1 MASRELFHGRLE
13 AVVLLAPTVL
23 VSVVFLY
30 YPTVMAFRTSLFDAG
45 FGQAPAFVGVE
56 HYQTLLTDPAYHR
69 SVGISVLFAALVVG
83 GVMVVSLYLTFLI
96 HEVDVRQGAYLIA
109 VIWPYALPPAVA
121 ALVFLFIFHPTLGV
135 LTGPIEAL
143 GVDLDW
149 FNDGPQAFAVVTLTA
164 IWKQIGY
171 NVIFM
176 IAAMNTI
183 PDALTETARL
193 DGVSRLRR
201 LVSVYVPMMTPTLFF
216 LVIINTI
223 YAFFGTF
230 AYVDLLTSGGPAN
243 ATNVLIFD
251 LYREAFSY
259 FNFGVASS
267 KSVVLFVVV
276 GLLMLVQFRL
286 TDKYSY
292 YGG

>member
-1 MASRELFHGRLE
+1 
-13 AVVLLAPTVL
+13 
-23 VSVVFLY
+23 
-30 YPTVMAFRTSLFDAG
+30 
-45 FGQAPAFVGVE
+45 
-56 HYQTLLTDPAYHR
+56 
-69 SVGISVLFAALVVG
+69 
-83 GVMVVSLYLTFLI
+83 
-96 HEVDVRQGAYLIA
+96 
-109 VIWPYALPPAVA
+109 
-121 ALVFLFIFHPTLGV
+121 
-135 LTGPIEAL
+135 
-143 GVDLDW
+143 
-149 FNDGPQAFAVVTLTA
+149 
-164 IWKQIGY
+164 
-171 NVIFM
+171 M

-183 PDALTETARL
+183 PDTLTETARL

-201 LVSVYVPMMTPTLFF
+201 LVWVYVPMMTPTLFF

-223 YAFFGTF
+223 YAFFSTF

-243 ATNVLIFD
+243 ATNILIFD
-251 LYREAFSY
+251 LYREGFSF

>member
-1 MASRELFHGRLE
+1 
-13 AVVLLAPTVL
+13 
-23 VSVVFLY
+23 
-30 YPTVMAFRTSLFDAG
+30 
-45 FGQAPAFVGVE
+45 
-56 HYQTLLTDPAYHR
+56 
-69 SVGISVLFAALVVG
+69 
-83 GVMVVSLYLTFLI
+83 
-96 HEVDVRQGAYLIA
+96 
-109 VIWPYALPPAVA
+109 
-121 ALVFLFIFHPTLGV
+121 
-135 LTGPIEAL
+135 
-143 GVDLDW
+143 
-149 FNDGPQAFAVVTLTA
+149 
-164 IWKQIGY
+164 
-171 NVIFM
+171 
-176 IAAMNTI
+176 
-183 PDALTETARL
+183 
-193 DGVSRLRR
+193 
-201 LVSVYVPMMTPTLFF
+201 MTPTLFF